1 MDHIVTVALVVMAL
15 YYGPVVLIRAL
26 TFITG
31 GKR

>member
-1 MDHIVTVALVVMAL
+1 MGAYVTVALVIASL

-26 TFITG
+26 TFLTG